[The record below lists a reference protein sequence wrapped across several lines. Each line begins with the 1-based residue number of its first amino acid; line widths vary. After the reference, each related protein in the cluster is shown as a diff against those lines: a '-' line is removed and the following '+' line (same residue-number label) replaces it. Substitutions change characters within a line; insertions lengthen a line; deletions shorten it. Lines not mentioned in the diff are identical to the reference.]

1 MTNSPFQDAI
11 AIDTNVFEHL
21 LNPQENRGGHI
32 NRLLT
37 HLIEE
42 CVALLLDKDGRI
54 WGEYLN
60 RIGPILENSDDRGAE
75 IYILRYW
82 IVDPPRLHSAVD
94 LSDGLM
100 TIIKRVIP
108 EHSATVDRNLVYV
121 ALLKGR
127 VLVSNDR
134 THIVCGPGRESGQIP
149 RRDRLKRSSRRM
161 RPKGGDILTSQ
172 EAEAMI

>member
-21 LNPQENRGGHI
+21 LNPQENSGGHI

-60 RIGPILENSDDRGAE
+60 RIDPILENSDDRGPE
-75 IYILRYW
+75 IYILRHW
-82 IVDPPRLHSAVD
+82 IGAAPRLHSAVD

-100 TIIKRVIP
+100 TIIKGVIR
-108 EHSATVDRNLVYV
+108 ERSEIVDRILVYV
-121 ALLKGR
+121 ALSKGR
-127 VLVSNDR
+127 VLVSNDHK
-134 THIVCGPGRESGQIP
+134 HIVSGPVRERGQTP
-149 RRDRLKRSSRRM
+149 RRDRLKRSSRKV
-161 RPKGGDILTSQ
+161 RPQGGNILTSK

>member
-54 WGEYLN
+54 WGEYTN
-60 RIGPILENSDDRGAE
+60 RIDPILRSTDDRGAE
-75 IYILRYW
+75 IYILRHW
-82 IVDPPRLHSAVD
+82 IVDPPCLLLAVD
-94 LSDGLM
+94 LSDRLM
-100 TIIKRVIP
+100 TIIKGVIP
-108 EHSATVDRNLVYV
+108 EQSEAVDRILVYV
-121 ALLKGR
+121 ALFKGK
-127 VLVSNDR
+127 VLVSNDH
-134 THIVCGPGRESGQIP
+134 THIVSGPVRESGQTP
-149 RRDRLKRSSRRM
+149 RRDRLLRSSKRL
-161 RPKGGDILTSQ
+161 RPQGGEILTSQ
-172 EAEAMI
+172 EADAMI